1 MEADRTSAADVVKM
15 MEANARARTSAA
27 KVGQIMRDG
36 DPDAVS
42 DTVSDAGG
50 KSKDKYKELMKYY
63 AGGLVVGGAGTLIK
77 DNLVG
82 GRKRRRT
89 KRKSRRRR
97 HSRVSRT
104 RYSSK
109 RKSRRRSRRRSRKR
123 TTRYYR

>member
-1 MEADRTSAADVVKM
+1 MHDELNV
-15 MEANARARTSAA
+15 
-27 KVGQIMRDG
+27 IMRNI
-36 DPDAVS
+36 
-42 DTVSDAGG
+42 DTIRDDEGNQLKYSEEG
-50 KSKDKYKELMKYY
+50 KDKYKELMNYFT
-63 AGGLVVGGAGTLIK
+63 GGLVVGGAGTLIK

-109 RKSRRRSRRRSRKR
+109 RKSRKRSRRRSRR
-123 TTRYYR
+123 SRSTCLAWVTRW